1 MAAKTLTDRELMD
14 LPHDGNSYE
23 FVDGEIRMSPKTTA
37 RHGDVIAQLMI
48 LLGTFVKARDVGRV
62 LSPETGFRMPG
73 GNVRSPDLSFAAKA
87 RVPGG
92 TMPETFFEGAPDL
105 AVEVLSPHDR
115 EHPQEFMDKIGEYL
129 ESGVRLVWVID
140 PTHRRAIRYRSIE
153 EVRPIPADGVL
164 DGEDVV
170 TGFSCPLAAIFE

>member
-1 MAAKTLTDRELMD
+1 MAIKTLTDRELMA

-23 FVDGEIRMSPKTTA
+23 LVDGELRMSPKATA
-37 RHGDVIAQLMI
+37 RHGEVIVKLTI
-48 LLGTFVKARDVGRV
+48 LLGSFVHARDLGRL
-62 LSPETGFRMPG
+62 LSPETGFRMPR
-73 GNVRSPDLSFAAKA
+73 GNVRSPDLSFVAKN
-87 RVPGG
+87 RVPDG

-140 PTHRRAIRYRSIE
+140 PTHGRAIRYRSIE
-153 EVRPIPADGVL
+153 EVRPIPADGFL

-170 TGFSCPLAAIFE
+170 PGFSCPLAAIFE